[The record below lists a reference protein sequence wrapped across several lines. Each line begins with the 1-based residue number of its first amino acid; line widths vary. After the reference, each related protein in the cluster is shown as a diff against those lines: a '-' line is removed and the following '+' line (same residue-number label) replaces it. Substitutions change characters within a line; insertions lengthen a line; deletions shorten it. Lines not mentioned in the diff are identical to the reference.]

1 MVNRAERASL
11 QKSVIDDVNNHITAS
26 ITEKLK
32 TKRAYSGELFVST
45 RPEIFY
51 FKTDDW
57 IYSVSCLNSDLNA
70 YRVIRSSFWVDAS
83 GNTIYRNINKMTTEE
98 YSIMPTTSANKT
110 ELKYCDPYNN
120 HIARRFG
127 ITHTRIS
134 CPFKMN
140 CSSYLDLLL
149 KNLTDTPHARVIAPC
164 PDYKEPV
171 VEVEKVP
178 LDLAEIEKAV
188 NFVELPEVEPVVIEE
203 QIEPVEAEP
212 VVHFIEEPIVEPVVA
227 KTKRKRSK
235 K

>member
-32 TKRAYSGELFVST
+32 TKRQYNGELFVST
-45 RPEIFY
+45 RPEVFY

-57 IYSVSCLNSDLNA
+57 MYSVSCINSDMNA
-70 YRVIRSSFWVDAS
+70 YRVVRSSFWVDAS
-83 GNTIYRNINKMTTEE
+83 GNTIYRNDIKKMTTEE
-98 YSIMPTTSANKT
+98 YLITPASFANKA

-120 HIARRFG
+120 HIARRWG
-127 ITHTRIS
+127 ICHTRVS

-140 CSSYLDLLL
+140 SSTYLDLLL
-149 KNLTDTPHARVIAPC
+149 KNLTDTPDARVIAPC

-171 VEVEKVP
+171 VELGKIP
-178 LDLAEIEKAV
+178 PDLAVVEKAV
-188 NFVELPEVEPVVIEE
+188 NFVELPDIEPLVIEE
-203 QIEPVEAEP
+203 QIEPVM
-212 VVHFIEEPIVEPVVA
+212 VEPVVEPVVE
-227 KTKRKRSK
+227 KTKRKRNK